1 LIYDL
6 KILVQGEFDMID
18 WEAAYQTLCEVPKLF
33 QLWACKKV
41 MGIAGTKEWDRS
53 EVRKCPSCTIA
64 WDTCGH
70 VPFCDHVVR
79 VETLRHMI
87 DLMESWL
94 EDADTDPDLLDCIAE
109 YAHGRGGRS
118 MSEIFTG
125 LGEEYTIMARE
136 RDEIRW
142 RSFLEGMISR

>member
-1 LIYDL
+1 
-6 KILVQGEFDMID
+6 
-18 WEAAYQTLCEVPKLF
+18 
-33 QLWACKKV
+33 
-41 MGIAGTKEWDRS
+41 
-53 EVRKCPSCTIA
+53 
-64 WDTCGH
+64 
-70 VPFCDHVVR
+70 
-79 VETLRHMI
+79 MI